1 VYIPVIDAGFPYIAE
16 NQQQSERLGFNV
28 GLNLGGIAM
37 PRDPAFRAEAMK
49 GMNGSLVAWDPVR
62 QREAFRIPYP
72 GPWNGG
78 VLTTAGDLLVQGTAG
93 GEFTIYRAS
102 NGQKLW
108 SMPAQT
114 GIVAAPV
121 TYEVDGEQYIAV
133 LAGWGGVY
141 ALAPGELSFK
151 SGRQRNISRLLVF
164 KLGGTARLPAPP
176 PVDSL
181 PLDPPPSTASAE
193 VVAQGQGVYARYCGT
208 CHGDAAV
215 SGGLV
220 PDLRFSPM
228 LASDAWFQVVLG
240 GALKDNGMASF
251 EGVLTREEA
260 SAARDYVISLANH
273 DAAELRAGRAA
284 PGIPAR
290 VAGSAKS
297 AAPP

>member
-1 VYIPVIDAGFPYIAE
+1 
-16 NQQQSERLGFNV
+16 
-28 GLNLGGIAM
+28 M
-37 PRDPAFRAEAMK
+37 PRDPAIRRGAMEGMK
-49 GMNGSLVAWDPVR
+49 GSLLAWDPVR
-62 QREAFRIPYP
+62 QREAFRITYP

-114 GIVAAPV
+114 GIIAAPA
-121 TYEVDGEQYIAV
+121 TYEIDGEQYIAV

-164 KLGGTARLPAPP
+164 KLGGTAQLPAPP
-176 PVDSL
+176 PVDSP

-193 VVAQGQGVYARYCGT
+193 IVAQGQGVYARYCGT

-251 EGVLTREEA
+251 AGVLTREEA

-273 DAAELRAGRAA
+273 DASELRAGRAA